1 MCPNLAQEEEK
12 LRQTTLELGLY
23 LHVSFVK
30 RREAMWNPLSF
41 LDDAECQGDE
51 FHELRPRLH
60 KGLECSFRDLS
71 LKDP

>member
-1 MCPNLAQEEEK
+1 MSKQCPNLAQEEEK

-41 LDDAECQGDE
+41 LDDGV
-51 FHELRPRLH
+51 PR
-60 KGLECSFRDLS
+60 R
-71 LKDP
+71 

>member
-41 LDDAECQGDE
+41 LD
-51 FHELRPRLH
+51 LT
-60 KGLECSFRDLS
+60 
-71 LKDP
+71 